1 MYNTTK
7 SIRDFAH
14 SSMTYALDKGQPL
27 YLSTK
32 NTILKAYDGKFKDV
46 FQEIYE
52 KWAAKLNL
60 YCLFCYSLEFNWL
73 STITFELRSLSCR
86 IYVNPYILDLKFEHK
101 ALLPMNI
108 EMNYSCTSSQIEFQ
122 KYGMNQS

>member
-1 MYNTTK
+1 MHEVFNFPEEGGVAMAMYNTTK

-52 KWAAKLNL
+52 KWAAELNF
-60 YCLFCYSLEFNWL
+60 YCLLCYSLEFNWL
-73 STITFELRSLSCR
+73 STVKFELRSLSCR
-86 IYVNPYILDLKFEHK
+86 IYVNPYILDL
-101 ALLPMNI
+101 
-108 EMNYSCTSSQIEFQ
+108 
-122 KYGMNQS
+122 